1 MTGLPA
7 LAIALGDPAGIG
19 PEIALKTALSEEVR
33 RFCRPVLVGDRQ
45 AVALAAGSF
54 APDVALRPV
63 MSPRDAAPVPGCVD
77 LLEVPAFAP
86 GELVPGSVTPG
97 NGRAALAACAAAIR
111 AAQAGEAHAVLAAP
125 MNQTAIA
132 AAGIAFDGYPGF
144 VAQQTGLPPEDVFL
158 MLCFDR
164 TRIVHVTLH
173 VSVAQAL
180 RLLTRQRIARAITST
195 DVALRRLGIAHP
207 RIAVGGLNPH
217 AGEGG
222 LFGEEDLTVT
232 TPAIDDARAAG
243 VQVDGPFGA
252 DTMFHKAGYDAFV
265 VMLHDQGHIA
275 AKMVAAHRTAGL
287 SIGSPILFSSV
298 AHGSGHDIVGQGKA
312 DPTAMIEAA
321 RRLCGAE
328 TGLLR

>member
-1 MTGLPA
+1 MRAP

-19 PEIALKTALSEEVR
+19 PEIAVKTALHPEVR
-33 RFCRPVLVGDRQ
+33 GFCRPVLVGDPA
-45 AVALAAGSF
+45 AVALQIAA
-54 APDVALRPV
+54 
-63 MSPRDAAPVPGCVD
+63 AAPGASIREVASAEEAELRDGVVN
-77 LLEVPAFAP
+77 LLPVRSFAP
-86 GELVPGSVTPG
+86 GELALGSAAPAT
-97 NGRAALAACAAAIR
+97 GRAALDACAAAIR
-111 AAQAGEAHAVLAAP
+111 AALAGEVHAVLAAP

-144 VAQQTGLPPEDVFL
+144 VAQQTGLAREDVFL

-164 TRIVHVTLH
+164 TRIVHATLH

-180 RLLTRQRIARAITST
+180 RLLTRERIARAITAA
-195 DVALRRLGIAHP
+195 DAALKRLGIAAP

-222 LFGEEDLTVT
+222 LFGEEDIAIT
-232 TPAIDDARAAG
+232 TPAIAEARAAG
-243 VQVDGPFGA
+243 VAVDGPFGA
-252 DTMFHKAGYDAFV
+252 DTMFHKPGYDAFV

-287 SIGSPILFSSV
+287 AIGSPILFSSV
-298 AHGSGHDIVGQGKA
+298 AHGSGHDIVGQGRA

-321 RRLCGAE
+321 RRLFG
-328 TGLLR
+328 G